1 MTGNIEFKDIQG
13 LIVRGYSDLPASCFL
28 LLNIS
33 DAVKAKQWLRV
44 ISEEIT
50 AGTSKPIH
58 RAMHIAFTYSGIKKL
73 GMDENSLKSFARE
86 FKEGM
91 TSDHRKR
98 ALGDL
103 GGSDTTKWQWGGP
116 ANEEVHILLM
126 LYYSLE
132 KSLEEDCAIQVS
144 KLDGLNLIKRL
155 DSNLSTLQKRKE
167 HFGFHDGIS
176 QPLIKGFNKQA
187 DEKFMVEPGEFIL
200 GYQNEYLKLPDSP
213 WVSGNENPYSLL
225 PLLQDGSNNYDFGKN
240 GSYMVF
246 RQISQDV
253 LRFWKFMEDATCE
266 GGSDEEKRVRLA
278 SKMMGRWPSG
288 APLVKCPDRDNP
300 DLGGDNSFE
309 FYHADRDGLKCPFGS
324 HVRRSNPRNSKGPT
338 PEESDLINKRHK
350 ILRRGRPYGTYIES
364 SDPAEIAAHP
374 ELAKDRGLHFIC
386 FNTSISR
393 QFEFIQDTWLNS
405 SKFQGLYN
413 DPDPISGNALGRCR
427 SETGTFTIQAEPV
440 RERIKDVPAFTK
452 VIGGAYF
459 FMPGIK
465 AVKYLSSIN

>member
-1 MTGNIEFKDIQG
+1 MSSNIEFKDIQG
-13 LIVRGYSDLPASCFL
+13 LIVRGYSELPASCFL
-28 LLNIS
+28 LLNIT
-33 DAVKAKQWLRV
+33 DPVKARQWLRI

-50 AGTSKPIH
+50 DGISKPSQ
-58 RAMHIAFTYSGIKKL
+58 RAMQVAFTYDGIKKL
-73 GMDENSLKSFARE
+73 GMDEASLNSFARE

-91 TSDHRKR
+91 TTDHRKR

-103 GGSDTTKWQWGGP
+103 GDSDITKWEWGGP
-116 ANEEVHILLM
+116 ANDEVHILLM

-132 KSLEEDCAIQVS
+132 KSLEDDCAIQIS
-144 KLDGLNLIKRL
+144 KLDGVKLIQRLNS
-155 DSNLSTLQKRKE
+155 DLSILQKRKE

-176 QPLIKGFNKQA
+176 QPLIKGFSKSG
-187 DEKFMVEPGEFIL
+187 DPTFMVEPGEFIL
-200 GYQNEYLKLPDSP
+200 GYQNEYKKLPDSP
-213 WVSGNENPYSLL
+213 WVTGNGNPYALL
-225 PLLQDGSNNYDFGKN
+225 PVLEDDSNNYDFGKN

-253 LRFWKFMEDATCE
+253 LKFWKFMEDATKE
-266 GGSDEEKRVRLA
+266 EGSDEDKRVRLA
-278 SKMMGRWPSG
+278 SKMVGRWPSG
-288 APLVKCPDRDNP
+288 APLVKCPEHDNP
-300 DLGGDNSFE
+300 ALGQDNSFE
-309 FYHADRDGLKCPFGS
+309 FHHADRDGLKCPIGS

-350 ILRRGRPYGTYIES
+350 ILRRGRPYGKYIES
-364 SDPAEIAAHP
+364 FDPTEIAAHP
-374 ELAKDRGLHFIC
+374 ELPNDRGLHFIC

-393 QFEFIQDTWLNS
+393 QFEFIQDTWINS

-413 DPDPISGNALGRCR
+413 DPDPISGNPLGRCK

-440 RERIKDVPAFTK
+440 RERIQDVPAFTK

-465 AVKYLSSIN
+465 AVKYLASIR